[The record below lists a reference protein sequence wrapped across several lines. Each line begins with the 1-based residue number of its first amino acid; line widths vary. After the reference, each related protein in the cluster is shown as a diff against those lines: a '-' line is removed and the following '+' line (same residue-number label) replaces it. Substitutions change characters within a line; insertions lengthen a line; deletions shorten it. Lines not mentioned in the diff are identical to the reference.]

1 MNTIITN
8 WIDITNKLSYNTQYK
23 SNKDI
28 ASALDKHLLGINVH
42 SKVIDKITIIGEI
55 IQVDYI
61 KLDDT
66 VKIKILFYQT
76 TSKEIIALS
85 NSNILPENI
94 LLNL

>member
-55 IQVDYI
+55 IQVNYI